1 MPAGCAW
8 NKIQHRNDFMKPVLI
23 IQQVWHDT
31 PDYFADFLI
40 AQNIPYEIRHMYR
53 GELPPQSIEAYSGYC
68 MLGGPM
74 SVNDEQH
81 FPFLRQEKAL
91 VREALALDIPMIGH
105 CLGAQ
110 LISTAL
116 GGTVSAAPMTEIGW
130 CQISISDDSAARQW
144 FDGRASV
151 DFFQWHNETFSIPN
165 NARLIASSAHCV
177 NQAFVIGELHI
188 GMQFH
193 CEVKQH
199 KVQHWATHEK
209 ADIDAVLHLPSV
221 QSSESIVASLPERI
235 PLSNAQ
241 AHGIYRRWLKSVIAQ
256 T

>member
-1 MPAGCAW
+1 
-8 NKIQHRNDFMKPVLI
+8 MKPVLI

-31 PDYFADFLI
+31 PDYFEDFLI
-40 AQNIPYEIRHMYR
+40 AHHIPYEIRHMYR
-53 GELPPQSIEAYSGYC
+53 GELPPESISGYSGYC

-74 SVNDEQH
+74 SVNDEEH

-91 VREALALDIPMIGH
+91 VREALAQDIPMIGH

-116 GGTVSAAPMTEIGW
+116 GGTVSAANLTEIGW
-130 CQISISDDSAARQW
+130 CEIEVSDDPEARQW
-144 FDGRASV
+144 FAGRACV
-151 DFFQWHNETFSIPN
+151 EFFQWHNETFSIPDK
-165 NARLIASSAHCV
+165 ARLIAGSVHCAH
-177 NQAFVIGELHI
+177 QAFIIGELHI

-193 CEVKQH
+193 
-199 KVQHWATHEK
+199 WATQEK

-235 PLSNAQ
+235 PKSNAL
-241 AHGIYRRWLKSVIAQ
+241 AHGIYSRWLRSVTAQ
-256 T
+256 N

>member
-1 MPAGCAW
+1 
-8 NKIQHRNDFMKPVLI
+8 MKPVLI

-31 PDYFADFLI
+31 PDYFEDFLI
-40 AQNIPYEIRHMYR
+40 AQHIPYEIRHMYK
-53 GELPPQSIEAYSGYC
+53 GETPPVSLSGYSGYC

-74 SVNDEQH
+74 SVNDEEN
-81 FPFLRQEKAL
+81 FPFLRQEKEL
-91 VREALALDIPMIGH
+91 VREALAQDIPMIGH

-130 CQISISDDSAARQW
+130 CQINVRDDSAARQW
-144 FDGRASV
+144 FAGHASV
-151 DFFQWHNETFSIPN
+151 EFFQWHNETFTIPEQG
-165 NARLIASSAHCV
+165 RLIAGSAHCA

-199 KVQHWATHEK
+199 KVQHWATQEK

-235 PLSNAQ
+235 PRSNAL
-241 AHGIYRRWLKSVIAQ
+241 AHGIYSRWLRSITAWV
-256 T
+256 TPV